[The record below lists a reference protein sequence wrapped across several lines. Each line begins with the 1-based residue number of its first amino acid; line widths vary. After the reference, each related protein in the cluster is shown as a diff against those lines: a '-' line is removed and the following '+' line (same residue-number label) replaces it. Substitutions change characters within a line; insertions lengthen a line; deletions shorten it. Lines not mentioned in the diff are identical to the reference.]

1 MNHVDR
7 SLETSHANAG
17 TFRVLVVCTG
27 NICRSPLAEVVLQAG
42 LDEASPGSFSVS
54 SAGTFAHAGK
64 PAQPGTRDIATR
76 LGTSHD
82 HYRARQLSEEQISGA
97 NLLLV
102 LAATHRP
109 EVLAVAPSAL
119 KRTFTLR
126 EFARILEHMPL
137 ESYRGTSWTEVVADA
152 DRNRHVATVNDPS
165 LNDVTDPYGLG
176 TEAYEL
182 MTNELLPSISIII
195 EAAVT
200 LRSGQQVRTSANG

>member
-7 SLETSHANAG
+7 SLEASDLNAD

-27 NICRSPLAEVVLQAG
+27 NICRSPLAEAVLQAG
-42 LDEASPGSFSVS
+42 LDEASPGYFSVS

-64 PAQPGTRDIATR
+64 PAQPGSRDVANL
-76 LGTSHD
+76 LGASLD
-82 HYRARQLSEEQISGA
+82 HFRARQLTEDHVA
-97 NLLLV
+97 RAHLVLV
-102 LAATHRP
+102 LAAAHRP

-126 EFARILEHMPL
+126 EFARILERMPL
-137 ESYRGTSWTEVVADA
+137 ESYRGASWTQVVADA
-152 DRNRHVATVNDPS
+152 DRGRHAATVSDPL

-176 TEAYEL
+176 NEAYEL
-182 MTNELLPSISIII
+182 MTNEMLPSISTFI

-200 LRSGQQVRTSANG
+200 LRPKTVAPPR